1 MAKVKELG
9 QAKIENIRAGPDEPY
24 GIVLGLITLICVGF
38 AIFVGTL
45 LCFHSYLISENLTSW
60 EMLSWMRI
68 TYLKVWPKKLG
79 SPFTKGS
86 KFSNC
91 KFFCCFSFRR

>member
-1 MAKVKELG
+1 M
-9 QAKIENIRAGPDEPY
+9 RAGSDESY
-24 GIVLGLITLICVGF
+24 GVLLGLITLVCVGF
-38 AIFVGTL
+38 AVFVGTL
-45 LCFHSYLISENLTSW
+45 LGFHSYLISENLTSW

-86 KFSNC
+86 RFSNFR
-91 KFFCCFSFRR
+91 FFCCFNFRK